1 MIKELDNFIIES
13 DIKLDYFDEVVNHII
28 ENEKR
33 ILDFFKLDKL
43 PNKAPFLVFFSVF
56 CYFLGVFY

>member
-13 DIKLDYFDEVVNHII
+13 DIKLDYFDKVVNHII

-43 PNKAPFLVFFSVF
+43 PNKAPFWCFLVFFAIS
-56 CYFLGVFY
+56 